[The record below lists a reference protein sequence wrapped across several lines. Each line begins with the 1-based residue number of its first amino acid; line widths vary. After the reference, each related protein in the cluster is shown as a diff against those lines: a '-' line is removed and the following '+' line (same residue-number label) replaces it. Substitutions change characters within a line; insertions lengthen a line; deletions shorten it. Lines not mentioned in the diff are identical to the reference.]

1 MEIIKG
7 EFIKFGE
14 QLDMFDLIDKNFKEE
29 PNGETIE
36 MEIVSYKEFEN
47 LQLTHKQIKI
57 IINALK
63 VYEKCVADSKMHDFD
78 KNYKIEEAESTIKFL
93 EEIINYNYDKALN
106 KCINKYTNKKSKEDE
121 EGMETFAW
129 LNKKS
134 QKGEEN
140 DTTTDNK

>member
-14 QLDMFDLIDKNFKEE
+14 QLDMFDLIDKNFKDVPE
-29 PNGETIE
+29 G
-36 MEIVSYKEFEN
+36 
-47 LQLTHKQIKI
+47 
-57 IINALK
+57 
-63 VYEKCVADSKMHDFD
+63 
-78 KNYKIEEAESTIKFL
+78 
-93 EEIINYNYDKALN
+93 DKALN